1 MHVVKCCI
9 MHVILQS
16 PVDHRVMKYL
26 VNKVSPSGLN
36 SIILSCD
43 SFSDSSCKSMAFHT
57 TLIVSCGTVSILL
70 VMAIHKLWV
79 WSSAR
84 LELLHV
90 YINSLALHWTDTID
104 QTWKLS
110 QRHRCSFWHAVWL
123 CWWSVK
129 LVPVLGSAM
138 KKWKSE
144 NLAFNCSYKQHYVSN
159 KQLRIQISEI
169 TARCSAIASR
179 KSKLSWPLTSGLNKT
194 YFQQLAGSWQ
204 FAFCLHVLSTVPA
217 VLATAQIGKL
227 TFTSKCFRTRNEW

>member
-1 MHVVKCCI
+1 MHADASKLRTCSTRSNW
-9 MHVILQS
+9 MLTTALA
-16 PVDHRVMKYL
+16 RV
-26 VNKVSPSGLN
+26 
-36 SIILSCD
+36 
-43 SFSDSSCKSMAFHT
+43 
-57 TLIVSCGTVSILL
+57 
-70 VMAIHKLWV
+70 
-79 WSSAR
+79 SAR
-84 LELLHV
+84 DSRPLKSAPACDQ
-90 YINSLALHWTDTID
+90 ITSSGKATFKNKDCWT
-104 QTWKLS
+104 
-110 QRHRCSFWHAVWL
+110 RNRCENPSMV
-123 CWWSVK
+123 
-129 LVPVLGSAM
+129 GSAM